1 MSLASVLVVDDD
13 AIVRKMLTRRLK
25 LDDYRVLAADGGV
38 EALSALDR
46 EPVDLVLLD
55 VLMPD
60 MDGYQVLEQ
69 IRASEAHRH
78 LPVVVISGLD
88 DLSAAVRCIELGADD
103 YLSKPVDPVLL
114 RARMSSGLVRKR
126 LHDMQQ
132 DYLRQV
138 GIVAGAAGAVEEG
151 TYEGGTLDEVSGRGD
166 ALGRLARVFD
176 KMAIEVRAREDAL
189 VHQVQQLKIE
199 IDKSRTE
206 REVEEITETDFFRD
220 LSSRARDL
228 RAR

>member
-13 AIVRKMLTRRLK
+13 AIVRKMLTRRLE
-25 LDDYRVLAADGGV
+25 LDDYRVVAADGGV
-38 EALSALDR
+38 AALAALETEA
-46 EPVDLVLLD
+46 VDIVLLD
-55 VLMPD
+55 VLMPE
-60 MDGYQVLEQ
+60 MDGYEVLEQ

-103 YLSKPVDPVLL
+103 YLNKPVDPVLL

-138 GIVAGAAGAVEEG
+138 GVVAAAAGTVEDG
-151 TYEGGTLDEVSGRGD
+151 TYEPGSLDQVSERED
-166 ALGRLARVFD
+166 ALGRLARVFA
-176 KMAIEVRAREDAL
+176 KMAVEVRAREDAL
-189 VHQVQQLKIE
+189 VQQVQQLKIE
-199 IDKSRTE
+199 IDKSRTD
-206 REVEEITETDFFRD
+206 REVDEIVETDFFRD